1 MPITLWSHLIW
12 LLAITLGSFLVTWIF
27 TDLLHVT
34 RTVYIGVLTVVTAG
48 FFFGYMSWSNTDWG
62 AFMSYHWIWG
72 LVGAAATGAIFIA
85 LLARVARGSKLLVL
99 VYRPR
104 PEGLHLF
111 GALLWESVVYGA
123 AEALLLSVLPAL
135 VAWQTLSALGWTQS
149 WMGVVFSGVLALGA
163 SEVVIVAHHLGYR
176 EFRGPQIVEAVGACG
191 ILSLSFLLTLNPL
204 AAVGGHII
212 LHAGYV
218 LLGIELPPH
227 QEMRG
232 HAVETMIPAR
242 T

>member
-1 MPITLWSHLIW
+1 M
-12 LLAITLGSFLVTWIF
+12 
-27 TDLLHVT
+27 
-34 RTVYIGVLTVVTAG
+34 YGV
-48 FFFGYMSWSNTDWG
+48 
-62 AFMSYHWIWG
+62 
-72 LVGAAATGAIFIA
+72 
-85 LLARVARGSKLLVL
+85 
-99 VYRPR
+99 
-104 PEGLHLF
+104 
-111 GALLWESVVYGA
+111 

-176 EFRGPQIVEAVGACG
+176 EFRGPQIVEPVGTCG
-191 ILSLSFLLTLNPL
+191 ILSLAYLLTQNPL
-204 AAVGGHII
+204 AAVGGHIV
-212 LHAGYV
+212 LHALSV
-218 LLGIELPPH
+218 LRCIELPPL